1 MESATTHGQQVIN
14 IKGQGRSDKEI
25 CGYKTESQF
34 QSFLEQAFTDRSR
47 PPVRLSN
54 SVQLW
59 TFYAIRTLTIDGQF
73 ILDLHQYVLNYNGP
87 FLHRPNQF
95 S

>member
-25 CGYKTESQF
+25 CGHKMQF
-34 QSFLEQAFTDRSR
+34 QFFFVKSK
-47 PPVRLSN
+47 PSN

-59 TFYAIRTLTIDGQF
+59 TFYAIRIHTSDGWS
-73 ILDLHQYVLNYNGP
+73 ILSVLDLYP
-87 FLHRPNQF
+87 TM
-95 S
+95 